1 MALDGIILSKEKE
14 DLIKKLPIRINRI
27 TQVSANEIVFN
38 VHAAR
43 KRTNL
48 IISCHSVYN
57 RIHLTGKEYIGYDN
71 PSGFIMLLRKC
82 LQNGII
88 EKIEQNG
95 YDRYLILYI
104 RSLNDLY
111 DEVHYR
117 LHIEL
122 MGKYANIILV
132 NSENK
137 IMDAFK
143 RIPPYE
149 NNKRTIWPGF
159 TFTMPDDQKKHDP
172 FFADAFDEHY
182 SLVKQFQ
189 GFSPQL
195 EKEVHYRLTQ
205 SDFPTIMNEIAASNS
220 LYIAKDRDNIYYHVI
235 PLQHTGLNFSQYEI
249 NEGFDCIYYA
259 LEEKERIKHVSND
272 LYKLVK
278 RQLKHFSTKL
288 HKLYESLN
296 EAQNCEEFKEN
307 GDLLY
312 MTENLYAKGQKNIT
326 VVDFMGE
333 NKTIQL
339 DQRFTVKENA
349 NKYYQ
354 LYHKKKKSQKYLLEQ
369 IEITE
374 KELDYF
380 QSIDEQL
387 SIANYNDALMIKE
400 DMTKN
405 GYLKDTAKKKKKK
418 NDKWH
423 LYQIEY
429 QGHTIT
435 FGKNNLQNENLTF
448 SYAKKHYLW
457 FHAQKYHGAHLCIDS
472 DKVSEEVLRYAANL
486 AAYFSKGRYSSSVP
500 VDYCQVKDI
509 RKIKGSKTGLVS
521 IKNYKTIF
529 IDPHFEDESDII
541 AI

>member
-1 MALDGIILSKEKE
+1 MALDGIILNKEKE
-14 DLIKKLPIRINRI
+14 DLVKKLPIRINRI

-38 VHAAR
+38 VHADR

-48 IISCHSVYN
+48 IISCHSIYN
-57 RIHLTGKEYIGYDN
+57 RIHLTDKDYTGYDN

-88 EKIEQNG
+88 ERIDQNA

-111 DEVHYR
+111 DEMHYR
-117 LHIEL
+117 LHVEL

-132 NSENK
+132 NDDNK

-143 RIPPYE
+143 RIPPFE

-159 TFTMPDDQKKHDP
+159 TYTLPDDQKKKDP
-172 FFADAFDEHY
+172 FKAAAYKEEC
-182 SLVKQFQ
+182 SLVSQFQ
-189 GFSPQL
+189 GFSPLL
-195 EKEVHYRLTQ
+195 EKEVHYRLMQ
-205 SDFPTIMNEIAASNS
+205 ADFSTIMKKIAFSDR
-220 LYIAKDRDNIYYHVI
+220 LYIAKDHDTIYYHVI
-235 PLQHTGLNFSQYEI
+235 PLEHTGLKYTAYEI
-249 NEGFDCIYYA
+249 NEGFDQIYYA
-259 LEEKERIKHVSND
+259 LEEKERIKHVSDD

-278 RQLKHFSTKL
+278 RQLKHFHNKL
-288 HKLYESLN
+288 NKLYESLN
-296 EAQNCEEFKEN
+296 EAQNCNDLKEI

-312 MTENLYAKGQKNIT
+312 MANDINLKGQKNIEIEDYT
-326 VVDFMGE
+326 GHKRM
-333 NKTIQL
+333 IPL
-339 DQRFTVKENA
+339 DPRFTVKENA
-349 NKYYQ
+349 NRYYQ
-354 LYHKKKKSQKYLLEQ
+354 AYRKKKKSQKYLLEQ

-374 KELDYF
+374 KESDYF

-387 SIANYNDALMIKE
+387 SIANYGDALMIKE
-400 DMTKN
+400 DMIKN
-405 GYLKDTAKKKKKK
+405 GYIKDNAKRKKKK

-423 LYQIEY
+423 LYQIKY
-429 QGHTIT
+429 QGYTIT
-435 FGKNNLQNENLTF
+435 FGKNNLQNEILTF

-472 DKVSEEVLRYAANL
+472 EEVSEDVLRYAANL

-500 VDYCQVKDI
+500 VDYCLIKDVH
-509 RKIKGSKTGLVS
+509 KIKGSKTGLVA

-529 IDPHFEDESDII
+529 IDPNFEDES
-541 AI
+541 AITAI